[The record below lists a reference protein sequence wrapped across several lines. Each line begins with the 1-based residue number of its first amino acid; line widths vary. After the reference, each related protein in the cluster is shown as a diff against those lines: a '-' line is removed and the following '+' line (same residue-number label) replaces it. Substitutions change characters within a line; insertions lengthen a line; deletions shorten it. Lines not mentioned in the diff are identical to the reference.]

1 MMSMTADSAAMH
13 HGVARTLSSRLLRI
27 TLLAALVLGLLI
39 SAIQIAL
46 DFKRVTRQ
54 PDHDMAALVSIIL
67 APASA
72 IVFSLDAARATELL
86 QGVLSQ
92 PSVSGA
98 RIILENGTVF
108 AEQQRPLASIEDR
121 RINDFLLN
129 RTRSY
134 AWMLKAPLPIVVDNI
149 GTLEIELDTH
159 AYGQVFLERTVVT
172 MAASLLFA
180 LMLTGL
186 SLLIFYLLVTKPLT
200 SVIRSIERVGD
211 TPEKARLTEPDGH
224 SSSEIGLLVRL
235 TNQHFESIDSMLV
248 QLRGAE
254 AQLKIYSEGLE
265 DTVSARTRELSE
277 SLAELEAAKDHLI
290 QSEKMAAL
298 GGLVA
303 GVAHEVNT
311 PLGIAVTAAS
321 VLSETLAELK
331 RQFEA
336 KTLTSASF
344 EKLVGHAL
352 DGNVMLVNNID
363 RAARL
368 ISDFKKTAVDQIS
381 EARCEFGVRSTLAAL
396 IASLHPETR
405 RVQVEPKLICPD
417 DLVMKSLPGVLTQ
430 VVSNLVVNSVRHAF
444 GGSIAKPE
452 ITIVV
457 SGDGDNVEL
466 EYRDNGLGVPAELHQ
481 KIFEPFYT
489 SKRGQGGS
497 GLGLN
502 IVYNL
507 VTRKLRGQ
515 LSFESAVGEGVCFRL
530 RVPRV
535 LIAEAPLEPPP
546 TAGK

>member
-13 HGVARTLSSRLLRI
+13 HGVVRTLSSRLLRI

-72 IVFSLDAARATELL
+72 IVFSLDAERATELL

-98 RIILENGTVF
+98 RIVLENGTVF

-134 AWMLKAPLPIVVDNI
+134 AWTLKAPLPIVVENI

-211 TPEKARLTEPDGH
+211 TPEKARLTEPGGH
-224 SSSEIGLLVRL
+224 SDSEIGLLVRL

-417 DLVMKSLPGVLTQ
+417 DVVMKSLPGVLTQ

-507 VTRKLRGQ
+507 ITRKLRGQ
-515 LSFESAVGEGVCFRL
+515 LSFESVVGEGVCFRL

-535 LIAEAPLEPPP
+535 LIAEAPMEPPL
-546 TAGK
+546 TAG

>member
-1 MMSMTADSAAMH
+1 MSNKAE
-13 HGVARTLSSRLLRI
+13 GVALQHSVKRTLSSRLLRI
-27 TLLAALVLGLLI
+27 TLLAALILGLLI
-39 SAIQIAL
+39 SALQITL
-46 DFKRVTRQ
+46 DYNRVNRQ
-54 PDHDMAALVSIIL
+54 PDQDMGALVSIIL

-72 IVFSLDAARATELL
+72 IVFSLDAARASELL
-86 QGVLSQ
+86 QGLLSQ
-92 PSVSGA
+92 PTVASA
-98 RIILENGTVF
+98 RIVLDNESVF
-108 AEQQRPLASIEDR
+108 VERRRPLARVETR
-121 RINDFLLN
+121 ALNDYLFG

-134 AWMLKAPLPIVVDNI
+134 AWTLQAPLPIGVESI
-149 GTLEIELDTH
+149 GTLEIELDTYG
-159 AYGQVFLERTVVT
+159 YGQVFMERTIVT

-180 LMLTGL
+180 LTLTGL
-186 SLLIFYLLVTKPLT
+186 SLLIFYLLVTRPLT

-224 SSSEIGLLVRL
+224 ADSEIGLLVRL

-248 QLRGAE
+248 QLREVE
-254 AQLKIYSEGLE
+254 AQLKSYSEGLQ
-265 DTVSARTRELSE
+265 DTVSARTQQLSE

-321 VLSETLAELK
+321 VLSETLSELK
-331 RQFEA
+331 RQFES
-336 KTLTSASF
+336 KTLTSAAF

-352 DGNVMLVNNID
+352 DGNAMLVANID

-381 EARCEFGVRSTLAAL
+381 ETRCEFEVRSTLAAL
-396 IASLHPETR
+396 LASLHPETR
-405 RVQVEPKLICPD
+405 RVPVEPRLVCPD
-417 DLVMKSLPGVLTQ
+417 SLVMKSLPGVLTQ

-444 GGSIAKPE
+444 TDVPKPE
-452 ITIVV
+452 ITLVV
-457 SGDGDNVEL
+457 SGDDDNVEL
-466 EYRDNGLGVPAELHQ
+466 EYRDNGQGVPAELHQ

-507 VTRKLRGQ
+507 ITRKLHGQ
-515 LSFESAVGEGVCFRL
+515 LKFESAPGEGVCFRV

-535 LIAEAPLEPPP
+535 LAYDATHEP
-546 TAGK
+546 ARIVAK

>member
-1 MMSMTADSAAMH
+1 MKADSAATH
-13 HGVARTLSSRLLRI
+13 HGVGRTLSSRLLRI

-86 QGVLSQ
+86 QGVLNQ

-98 RIILENGTVF
+98 RIVLENGIVF
-108 AEQQRPLASIEDR
+108 AEQQRPLARIDDR

-134 AWMLKAPLPIVVDNI
+134 TWLLKAPLPIVVDNI

-186 SLLIFYLLVTKPLT
+186 SLVIFYLLVTKPLT
-200 SVIRSIERVGD
+200 SVIRSIEQVGD

-224 SSSEIGLLVRL
+224 SDSEIGLLVRL

-254 AQLKIYSEGLE
+254 AQLKSYSEGLE

-321 VLSETLAELK
+321 VLSETLTELK

-336 KTLTSASF
+336 KTLTSAAF

-352 DGNVMLVNNID
+352 DGNTMLVNNID

-381 EARCEFGVRSTLAAL
+381 ETRCEFGVRSTLAAL

-405 RVQVEPKLICPD
+405 RVPVEPKLICPD

-444 GGSIAKPE
+444 GGIAKPE

-457 SGDGDNVEL
+457 SGDADNVEL
-466 EYRDNGLGVPAELHQ
+466 EYRDNGQGVPAELHQ

-507 VTRKLRGQ
+507 ITRKLQGQ

-535 LIAEAPLEPPP
+535 LIAEAPLSPPAQ
-546 TAGK
+546 AGG